1 MAWFGQHLGTTFT
14 GDWWGDLPAPV
25 VAPDGS
31 YRPTAG
37 DYDADAILG
46 LGGRPTIKPEVV
58 EREAERRGVE
68 PEAARV
74 VESVAV
80 AIPAGA
86 TEVDASRELLRALEA
101 SRIEWRR
108 AYDDLLT
115 WYVGVLREIA
125 ALRQAQ
131 LDDDNAAILLLL
143 MEH

>member
-1 MAWFGQHLGTTFT
+1 MAWFGQSLGTTFT

-37 DYDADAILG
+37 EYADAILG

-58 EREAERRGVE
+58 EREAGRRGVE

>member
-1 MAWFGQHLGTTFT
+1 MLLCFRRRHHLR
-14 GDWWGDLPAPV
+14 LV
-25 VAPDGS
+25 VAEDAADHF
-31 YRPTAG
+31 AG
-37 DYDADAILG
+37 VSIARHDRGHVDRVAA
-46 LGGRPTIKPEVV
+46 TIKPEVV

-125 ALRQAQ
+125 ARRQAQ